1 MVEKKDVNE
10 CKEYNA
16 LKFKTMIMTGNNIDQ
31 KIDNETNKEELD
43 DFLMKEMAN
52 NKKQPWAK
60 LSKTDKIKKLKKYIV
75 DVLKQKHDL
84 TDIERSNLKR
94 FMLNLLDRKKMTKN
108 SEIDYD
114 EENGIIKD
122 IYIISF
128 DQTTRKFSINK
139 TPTSSSKKSV
149 STKKKTM
156 KKKDNKEKVNKE
168 KVNKEKIDTI

>member
-1 MVEKKDVNE
+1 MVEKKDINE

-16 LKFKTMIMTGNNIDQ
+16 LKYKTMIMTGNNIEQ

-52 NKKQPWAK
+52 NKKQPWSK
-60 LSKTDKIKKLKKYIV
+60 LSKTDKIKKLNKYIV

-108 SEIDYD
+108 NEIDYD
-114 EENGIIKD
+114 EETGIIKD
-122 IYIISF
+122 IYVISF
-128 DQTTRKFSINK
+128 DQATRKFSINK
-139 TPTSSSKKSV
+139 TPSSSSKKSV
-149 STKKKTM
+149 STKKKTI
-156 KKKDNKEKVNKE
+156 KKKDNKEK
-168 KVNKEKIDTI
+168 IDTI

>member
-16 LKFKTMIMTGNNIDQ
+16 LKYKTMIMTGNNIEQ

-52 NKKQPWAK
+52 NKKQPWSK
-60 LSKTDKIKKLKKYIV
+60 LSKTYKIKKLNKYIV

-114 EENGIIKD
+114 EETGIIKD

-128 DQTTRKFSINK
+128 DQATRKFSINK

-156 KKKDNKEKVNKE
+156 KKKDNKEK
-168 KVNKEKIDTI
+168 IDTI

>member
-1 MVEKKDVNE
+1 
-10 CKEYNA
+10 
-16 LKFKTMIMTGNNIDQ
+16 
-31 KIDNETNKEELD
+31 
-43 DFLMKEMAN
+43 MAN
-52 NKKQPWAK
+52 NKKQPWSK
-60 LSKTDKIKKLKKYIV
+60 LSKTDKIKKLNKYIV

-114 EENGIIKD
+114 EETGIIKD

-128 DQTTRKFSINK
+128 DQATRKFSINK

-156 KKKDNKEKVNKE
+156 KKKDNKEK
-168 KVNKEKIDTI
+168 IDTI

>member
-1 MVEKKDVNE
+1 MAEKKDVNE

-16 LKFKTMIMTGNNIDQ
+16 LKYKTMIMTGNNIEQ

-52 NKKQPWAK
+52 NKKQPWSK
-60 LSKTDKIKKLKKYIV
+60 LSKTDKIKKLNKYIV

-114 EENGIIKD
+114 EETGIIKD
-122 IYIISF
+122 IYIINF
-128 DQTTRKFSINK
+128 DQATRKFSIHK

-156 KKKDNKEKVNKE
+156 KKKDNKEK
-168 KVNKEKIDTI
+168 IDTI

>member
-16 LKFKTMIMTGNNIDQ
+16 LKYKTMIMTGNNIEQ

-52 NKKQPWAK
+52 NKKQPWSK
-60 LSKTDKIKKLKKYIV
+60 LSKTDKIKKLNKYIV

-114 EENGIIKD
+114 EETGIIKD

-128 DQTTRKFSINK
+128 DQATRKFSINK

-156 KKKDNKEKVNKE
+156 KKKDNKEK
-168 KVNKEKIDTI
+168 IDTI

>member
-1 MVEKKDVNE
+1 
-10 CKEYNA
+10 
-16 LKFKTMIMTGNNIDQ
+16 MIMTGNNIEQ

-52 NKKQPWAK
+52 NKKQPWSK
-60 LSKTDKIKKLKKYIV
+60 LSKTDKIKKLNKYIV

-114 EENGIIKD
+114 EETGIIKD

-128 DQTTRKFSINK
+128 DQATRKFSINK

-156 KKKDNKEKVNKE
+156 KKKDNKEK
-168 KVNKEKIDTI
+168 IDTI